1 MFASTNPFLQLLAA
15 VDGDGAPPGEQN
27 LADLQLQETTKPV
40 NVKLPDF
47 WPQAP
52 SLWFARAECRFEMMA
67 VTSERQK
74 FCCVADALNYE
85 SMWLVADLIASPPAE
100 NPYAA
105 LKERLMMAHQ
115 LSAVQRVEKLL
126 QMPAL
131 GARRPSDMLAAM
143 FEHCPAGEERS
154 IFFRALFLNRLPSE
168 LRVLLTGEETAELK
182 ELATRAD
189 QLWLKFEQRKEIL
202 APVQGGQEQGA
213 EEQEEQLVAALPP
226 KKKFQRKKRGGG
238 GGPQAASGQPGGQQS
253 SGKGKKVFL
262 CWTHLKFGSSAWHCA
277 DPESCGWPEN

>member
-15 VDGDGAPPGEQN
+15 VDGDGAPLEQN

-85 SMWLVADLIASPPAE
+85 SMRLVADLIASPPAD

-131 GARRPSDMLAAM
+131 GARRPSDLLAAM
-143 FEHCPAGEERS
+143 FEHCPVGEEKS
-154 IFFRALFLNRLPSE
+154 IFFRAMFLNRLPSE
-168 LRVLLTGEETAELK
+168 LRVLLTGEETVELK
-182 ELATRAD
+182 ELATR
-189 QLWLKFEQRKEIL
+189 
-202 APVQGGQEQGA
+202 
-213 EEQEEQLVAALPP
+213 EEE
-226 KKKFQRKKRGGG
+226 GGG
-238 GGPQAASGQPGGQQS
+238 
-253 SGKGKKVFL
+253 
-262 CWTHLKFGSSAWHCA
+262 
-277 DPESCGWPEN
+277 D

>member
-15 VDGDGAPPGEQN
+15 VGGDSAPVEQN
-27 LADLQLQETTKPV
+27 LADLQLQEATKPV

-47 WPQAP
+47 WPQAN

-85 SMWLVADLIASPPAE
+85 SLRLEANLIASPPAE

-126 QMPAL
+126 QMLAL
-131 GARRPSDMLAAM
+131 GAM

-168 LRVLLTGEETAELK
+168 VRVLLTGEETAELK

-189 QLWLKFEQRKEIL
+189 QLWLKFEQQKEIL

-213 EEQEEQLVAALPP
+213 EDPEEQLVAALPP
-226 KKKFQRKKRGGG
+226 KKFQRKKRGGG
-238 GGPQAASGQPGGQQS
+238 GGSQAAGGQPSGQQS
-253 SGKGKKVFL
+253 SRKGKKVFL

-277 DPESCGWPEN
+277 VPESCAWPEN